1 MEGVLLVAPNASS
14 LSHRRKEFLR
24 AMKDSLVVKHDQR
37 ATSHRIASSLEQVKV
52 RVTKRD
58 GPSPNMFSSSSKAI
72 TVEPAYMVH
81 GYKVF

>member
-1 MEGVLLVAPNASS
+1 MNVTLRFQVEGVLLVAPNASS

-52 RVTKRD
+52 SEYRTTGNTAGSYSVASFLCLYGVR
-58 GPSPNMFSSSSKAI
+58 
-72 TVEPAYMVH
+72 
-81 GYKVF
+81 

>member
-1 MEGVLLVAPNASS
+1 MLNYFQVEGVLLVAPNASS

-52 RVTKRD
+52 RVK
-58 GPSPNMFSSSSKAI
+58 
-72 TVEPAYMVH
+72 
-81 GYKVF
+81 

>member
-52 RVTKRD
+52 SEYRTTGNTAGSYSV
-58 GPSPNMFSSSSKAI
+58 SSFLCLWC
-72 TVEPAYMVH
+72 
-81 GYKVF
+81 KVS

>member
-1 MEGVLLVAPNASS
+1 MQNQMMMAPKDSFTNFQVEGVLLVAPNASS

-52 RVTKRD
+52 R
-58 GPSPNMFSSSSKAI
+58 NQ
-72 TVEPAYMVH
+72 
-81 GYKVF
+81 